1 MTENNNSRL
10 RLTIRVG
17 RQTLAFAQTDGA
29 DETAVTYEPFVVKS
43 GVSMAANL
51 REAFKTNDLLLQTT
65 TQRARVLIDTD
76 VLVVPV
82 ELFSEDT
89 MDDMM
94 HHAFPDTAADAVAY
108 NVMPYLNAVGV
119 FAVNRDLRL
128 VLDDHFRDVQLLAA
142 LGPVCHHLH
151 QRSFTGSARKLYGY
165 FHEKRLDVMC
175 FQQNRFKFYNSF
187 DAGRSYDALYFLL
200 YVWKQLQL
208 SPQQD
213 ELHLA
218 GEIPDAERFG
228 QQLRRFVQKV
238 FVVNPQADFAQ
249 LPVAKVK
256 GMTYDMMALLARG
269 R

>member
-151 QRSFTGSARKLYGY
+151 QRSFTGTARKLYAY

-175 FQQNRFKFYNSF
+175 FQQNRFKFYNAF
-187 DAGRSYDALYFLL
+187 EAGRTYDALYFLL

-208 SPQQD
+208 SAQQD
-213 ELHLA
+213 ELHLV
-218 GEIPDAERFG
+218 GDIPEPERIM

-238 FVVNPQADFAQ
+238 FVVNPQADFQ
-249 LPVAKVK
+249 QSPVAGVK
-256 GMTYDMMALLARG
+256 GMPYDLMTLLAKG

>member
-1 MTENNNSRL
+1 MTENNINRQ

-17 RQTLAFAQTDGA
+17 RQTLAFAQTDSTDG
-29 DETAVTYEPFVVKS
+29 TAVTFEPFVVKS

-51 REAFKTNDLLLQTT
+51 REAFKSCDLLQAAP
-65 TQRARVLIDTD
+65 QRARVLIDTD
-76 VLVVPV
+76 VLVVPI
-82 ELFSEDT
+82 ELFGEDT
-89 MDDMM
+89 MEDMM
-94 HHAFPDTAADAVAY
+94 HHAFPATAADAVSY
-108 NVMPYLNAVGV
+108 NVMPYLNAVAV

-128 VLDDHFRDVQLLAA
+128 VLDDHFSDVQLLAA
-142 LGPVCHHLH
+142 MGPVCHHLH

-165 FHEKRLDVMC
+165 FHEKHLDVMC